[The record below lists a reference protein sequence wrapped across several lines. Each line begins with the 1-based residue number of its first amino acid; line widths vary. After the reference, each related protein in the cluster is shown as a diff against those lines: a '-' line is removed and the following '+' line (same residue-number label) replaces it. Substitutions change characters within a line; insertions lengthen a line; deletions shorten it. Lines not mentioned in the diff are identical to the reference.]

1 MSVPPAVAFRVSDYV
16 RWSDV
21 DAAGILCYGAYVR
34 FFEIAE
40 TELFRAAGLPY
51 GKVFEELDFWLP
63 RKALDFEFEAPA
75 LLDDRL
81 EVAIW
86 VQRFGR
92 TSVHFAF
99 EIAKL
104 DAGGGRTAVT
114 AKGHVSMVAVD
125 RRELRP
131 IPLPEVLRSALQRF
145 LAVPATNDSRP
156 PLATRG

>member
-1 MSVPPAVAFRVSDYV
+1 MSVPAYAFRVADPV

-51 GKVFEELDFWLP
+51 GRVFEELDFWLP

-75 LLDDRL
+75 FLDDRL

-86 VQRFGR
+86 VERFGT
-92 TSVHFAF
+92 TSLRFAF

-104 DAGGGRTAVT
+104 DETGARSGVT
-114 AKGHVSMVAVD
+114 ARGHVAMVAVGRKD
-125 RRELRP
+125 LRP
-131 IPLPEVLRSALQRF
+131 IPLPERLREALSRF
-145 LAVPATNDSRP
+145 AV
-156 PLATRG
+156 

>member
-1 MSVPPAVAFRVSDYV
+1 MSPAPPETPMVPAAAFKVADYV

-51 GKVFEELDFWLP
+51 GKVFEELGFWLP

-86 VQRFGR
+86 VERFGN
-92 TSVHFAF
+92 TSIRFAF
-99 EIAKL
+99 EVAKL
-104 DAGGGRTAVT
+104 DSDGSRRTIT
-114 AKGHVSMVAVD
+114 AKGHVAMVAVD
-125 RRELRP
+125 REHLRP
-131 IPLPEVLRSALQRF
+131 IPLPERLRTALDRF
-145 LAVPATNDSRP
+145 RA
-156 PLATRG
+156 G

>member
-1 MSVPPAVAFRVSDYV
+1 VSVPANAFRVADHV

-21 DAAGILCYGAYVR
+21 DAAAILCYGAYVR

-63 RKALDFEFEAPA
+63 RKALDFEFESPA
-75 LLDDRL
+75 FLDDRL

-86 VQRFGR
+86 VERFGS
-92 TSVHFAF
+92 TSLRFAF

-104 DAGGGRTAVT
+104 DATGARTTVT
-114 AKGHVSMVAVD
+114 ARGHVAMVAVS
-125 RRELRP
+125 RAALRP
-131 IPLPEVLRSALQRF
+131 IPLPPRLVDALRPF
-145 LAVPATNDSRP
+145 LATAS
-156 PLATRG
+156 G

>member
-1 MSVPPAVAFRVSDYV
+1 MSAASSPPENAFRVVDYV

-51 GKVFEELDFWLP
+51 GKVFEELGFWLP

-86 VQRFGR
+86 VERFGR
-92 TSVHFAF
+92 TSLRFAF

-104 DAGGGRTAVT
+104 DGAGGRGIVT
-114 AKGHVSMVAVD
+114 ARGHVAMVAVD
-125 RRELRP
+125 RTHLRP
-131 IPLPEVLRSALQRF
+131 LPLPERLVSGLSPFRSSA
-145 LAVPATNDSRP
+145 S
-156 PLATRG
+156 

>member
-1 MSVPPAVAFRVSDYV
+1 MSAGVPANAFKVADHV

-21 DAAGILCYGAYVR
+21 DAAAILCYGAYVR

-51 GKVFEELDFWLP
+51 GKVFEELGFWLP

-75 LLDDRL
+75 FLDDRL

-86 VQRFGR
+86 VERFGT
-92 TSVHFAF
+92 TSIRFAF

-104 DAGGGRTAVT
+104 DAGGARGPVT
-114 AKGHVSMVAVD
+114 ARGHVAMVAVD
-125 RRELRP
+125 REKLRP
-131 IPLPEVLRSALQRF
+131 IPLPRRLVEALDRF
-145 LAVPATNDSRP
+145 RA
-156 PLATRG
+156 G

>member
-1 MSVPPAVAFRVSDYV
+1 MIPACAFKVSDHV

-51 GKVFEELDFWLP
+51 GKVFEELGFWLP

-75 LLDDRL
+75 FLDDRL

-86 VQRFGR
+86 VERFGT
-92 TSVHFAF
+92 TSLRFAF

-104 DAGGGRTAVT
+104 GEAGARGAVT
-114 AKGHVSMVAVD
+114 AKGHVAMVAVD
-125 RRELRP
+125 REKLRP
-131 IPLPEVLRSALQRF
+131 IALPPRLVEALGRF
-145 LAVPATNDSRP
+145 KA
-156 PLATRG
+156 G

>member
-1 MSVPPAVAFRVSDYV
+1 MSAPARVPDFAYRVSDHV

-21 DAAGILCYGAYVR
+21 DAAQILCYGAYVR

-51 GKVFEELDFWLP
+51 GKVFEELGFWLP

-75 LLDDRL
+75 FLDDRL

-86 VQRFGR
+86 VERFGT
-92 TSVHFAF
+92 TSIRFAF

-104 DAGGGRTAVT
+104 DESGARAAVT
-114 AKGHVSMVAVD
+114 ARGHVAMVAVD
-125 RRELRP
+125 RERLRP
-131 IPLPEVLRSALQRF
+131 IALPPRLVEALRRYA
-145 LAVPATNDSRP
+145 A
-156 PLATRG
+156 G

>member
-1 MSVPPAVAFRVSDYV
+1 MPPASAFKVVDYV

-51 GKVFEELDFWLP
+51 GKVFEELGFWLP
-63 RKALDFEFEAPA
+63 RKALAFEFEAPA
-75 LLDDRL
+75 FLDDRL

-86 VQRFGR
+86 VAHFGR
-92 TSVHFAF
+92 TSLRFGF

-104 DAGGGRTAVT
+104 DAAGERAAVT
-114 AKGHVSMVAVD
+114 AKGSVAMVAVD
-125 RRELRP
+125 RKNLRP
-131 IPLPEVLRSALQRF
+131 IALPERLTAALARF
-145 LAVPATNDSRP
+145 AA
-156 PLATRG
+156 G

>member
-1 MSVPPAVAFRVSDYV
+1 MSAVAAVPANAFRVVDYV

-63 RKALDFEFEAPA
+63 RKALAFEFAAPA

-86 VQRFGR
+86 VERFGR
-92 TSVHFAF
+92 TSLAFAF

-104 DAGGGRTAVT
+104 DPAGARATVT
-114 AKGHVSMVAVD
+114 ARGHVAMVAVD
-125 RRELRP
+125 RTQLRP
-131 IPLPEVLRSALQRF
+131 LPLPPRLVDGLTPF
-145 LAVPATNDSRP
+145 
-156 PLATRG
+156 LATRV

>member
-1 MSVPPAVAFRVSDYV
+1 VSVPAGAFRVADHV

-21 DAAGILCYGAYVR
+21 DAAAILCYGAYVR

-75 LLDDRL
+75 FLDDRL

-86 VQRFGR
+86 VERFGT
-92 TSVHFAF
+92 TSLRFAF

-104 DAGGGRTAVT
+104 DDAGARSTVT
-114 AKGHVSMVAVD
+114 ARGHVAMVAVGRATLKPIALPPRLVD
-125 RRELRP
+125 GLRP
-131 IPLPEVLRSALQRF
+131 Y
-145 LAVPATNDSRP
+145 LARA
-156 PLATRG
+156 

>member
-1 MSVPPAVAFRVSDYV
+1 VPPGSAFKVVDYV

-51 GKVFEELDFWLP
+51 GRVFAELGFWLP
-63 RKALDFEFEAPA
+63 RKALSFEFEAPA
-75 LLDDRL
+75 FLDDRL

-86 VQRFGR
+86 IAHFGR
-92 TSVHFAF
+92 TSLRFGF

-104 DAGGGRTAVT
+104 DAAGGRTTVT
-114 AKGHVSMVAVD
+114 AKGNVAMVAVN
-125 RRELRP
+125 RESLRP
-131 IPLPEVLRSALQRF
+131 IALPERLRAALGRF
-145 LAVPATNDSRP
+145 AA
-156 PLATRG
+156 G

>member
-1 MSVPPAVAFRVSDYV
+1 MTLASGRPANAFRVSDYV

-34 FFEIAE
+34 FFEVAE

-63 RKALDFEFEAPA
+63 RKSLEFEFDAPA

-86 VQRFGR
+86 VEKFGR
-92 TSVHFAF
+92 TSIRFAF

-104 DAGGGRTAVT
+104 DGAGERTTITARGR
-114 AKGHVSMVAVD
+114 VSMVAVD
-125 RRELRP
+125 RAELPPIELPARLVAGLRP
-131 IPLPEVLRSALQRF
+131 FS
-145 LAVPATNDSRP
+145 N
-156 PLATRG
+156 G

>member
-1 MSVPPAVAFRVSDYV
+1 MTAPACAFRVADHV

-75 LLDDRL
+75 FLDDRL

-86 VQRFGR
+86 VERFGT
-92 TSVHFAF
+92 TSLSFAF

-104 DAGGGRTAVT
+104 DGAGGRGIVT
-114 AKGHVSMVAVD
+114 ARGHVAMVAVD
-125 RRELRP
+125 RKALRP
-131 IPLPEVLRSALQRF
+131 MPLPARLVARLTPYIS
-145 LAVPATNDSRP
+145 P
-156 PLATRG
+156 PTS

>member
-1 MSVPPAVAFRVSDYV
+1 MSVPVQAFRVADHV

-86 VQRFGR
+86 VERFGR
-92 TSVHFAF
+92 SSIRFAF

-104 DAGGGRTAVT
+104 GGTGERAQVT

-125 RRELRP
+125 RDQLRP
-131 IPLPEVLRSALQRF
+131 VELPARLRTALAPF
-145 LAVPATNDSRP
+145 FVAP
-156 PLATRG
+156 G

>member
-1 MSVPPAVAFRVSDYV
+1 MTVPASAFRVADHV

-21 DAAGILCYGAYVR
+21 DAAAILCYGAYVR

-75 LLDDRL
+75 FLDDRL

-86 VQRFGR
+86 VERFGT
-92 TSVHFAF
+92 TSLRFAF

-104 DAGGGRTAVT
+104 GAGGARTTVT
-114 AKGHVSMVAVD
+114 ARGHVAMVAVD
-125 RRELRP
+125 RAKLQP
-131 IPLPEVLRSALQRF
+131 IALPPRLVAALKPF
-145 LAVPATNDSRP
+145 LASAS
-156 PLATRG
+156 G

>member
-1 MSVPPAVAFRVSDYV
+1 MTPPANAFRVADTV

-21 DAAGILCYGAYVR
+21 DAAAILCYGAYVR

-63 RKALDFEFEAPA
+63 RKALAFEFEAPA
-75 LLDDRL
+75 FLDDRL

-86 VQRFGR
+86 VERFG
-92 TSVHFAF
+92 TSSLRLGF

-104 DAGGGRTAVT
+104 DAAGARGTVT
-114 AKGHVSMVAVD
+114 AFGHVAMVAVD
-125 RRELRP
+125 RKALRP
-131 IPLPEVLRSALQRF
+131 LPLPPRLRDG
-145 LAVPATNDSRP
+145 LAPFF
-156 PLATRG
+156 ATRGAA